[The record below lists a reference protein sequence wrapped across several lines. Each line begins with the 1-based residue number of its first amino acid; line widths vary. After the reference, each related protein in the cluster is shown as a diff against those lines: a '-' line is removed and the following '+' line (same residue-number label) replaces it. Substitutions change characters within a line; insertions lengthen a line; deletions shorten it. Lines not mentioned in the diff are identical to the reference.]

1 MLGVVNTII
10 KMDGV
15 KSRYP
20 ISFMTQI
27 RKSLWFLLLVVGWTA
42 CSKTG
47 ENPTQESEETLPNTG
62 ATVGAGFKTYTILAG
77 AHYATENPIEKVT
90 GDSIAFTVR
99 FDSTCRYQ
107 TKNPRNQ
114 DDINKLMGFSDNG
127 VLHHQHSARVGWRW
141 KKEKIELFAYCY
153 AEGKRSF
160 VKLGEVAIGDTARM
174 LIKLNPVGYEFQYKG
189 VSTIMSRGLTSSTIN
204 GYLLYPYF
212 GGDEPA
218 PHTMKLWIKR

>member
-1 MLGVVNTII
+1 M
-10 KMDGV
+10 
-15 KSRYP
+15 
-20 ISFMTQI
+20 
-27 RKSLWFLLLVVGWTA
+27 VGWTA

-47 ENPTQESEETLPNTG
+47 ENPTQESEETLPSTG

-127 VLHHQHSARVGWRW
+127 VLHHQNSARVGWRW

-153 AEGKRSF
+153 AEGNRSF
-160 VKLGEVAIGDTARM
+160 VKLGEVAIGDTAKL
-174 LIKLNPVGYEFQYKG
+174 LIRLSPVGYEFRYKG
-189 VSTIMSRGLTSSTIN
+189 VSTIMSRGLTGSTIN

-218 PHTMKLWIKR
+218 PHTMKLWIKH

>member
-1 MLGVVNTII
+1 MLGVVNTIT

-99 FDSTCRYQ
+99 FDSTC
-107 TKNPRNQ
+107 
-114 DDINKLMGFSDNG
+114 
-127 VLHHQHSARVGWRW
+127 HQNSARVGWRW

-153 AEGKRSF
+153 AEGTRSF
-160 VKLGEVAIGDTARM
+160 VKLGEVAIGDTAR
-174 LIKLNPVGYEFQYKG
+174 LQIKLSPVGYEFQYKG
-189 VSTIMSRGLTSSTIN
+189 VSTIMSRGLTSSSIN

>member
-1 MLGVVNTII
+1 MLGVVNTIT

-127 VLHHQHSARVGWRW
+127 VLHHQNSARVGWRW

-153 AEGKRSF
+153 AEGTRSF

-174 LIKLNPVGYEFQYKG
+174 LIKLSSVGYEFQYKG
-189 VSTIMSRGLTSSTIN
+189 VSTIMSRGLTGSTTN

>member
-1 MLGVVNTII
+1 
-10 KMDGV
+10 
-15 KSRYP
+15 
-20 ISFMTQI
+20 MTQI
-27 RKSLWFLLLVVGWTA
+27 RKSFWLLLLVVGWTA

-47 ENPTQESEETLPNTG
+47 EEPEQESEQNIPTG
-62 ATVGAGFKTYTILAG
+62 STVDAGFKTYTILAG
-77 AHYATENPIEKVT
+77 AHYATENPIEKVS

-127 VLHHQHSARVGWRW
+127 MMHHQNSARVGWRW

-153 AEGKRSF
+153 AEGVRSF
-160 VKLGEVAIGDTARM
+160 VKLGDVAIGDKARLM
-174 LIKLNPVGYEFQYKG
+174 IKLSPLGYEFQYKR
-189 VSTIMSRGLTSSTIN
+189 VSTIMSRGVTGSSIN